1 MSWSL
6 DFESIKHNLIIAM
19 RELRRQSLQLWTV
32 AADPGVGWQSV
43 LSELSI
49 MRVRGSERREERR
62 DHPVPASHQDQPAAQ
77 YTESTLTAAKLNK
90 FLLLIRSTTA
100 SHTAQS
106 LSSQVSRA
114 PIGPQLARS
123 QLWTN
128 RRARH
133 GEHDFIISH
142 WGACRARL
150 SQVYKTKVVTA
161 LCSVSSE
168 LAGERQ
174 REERKCGGQLSE
186 PERTKY
192 PAFVVKSVFLAWW
205 LLLLLRCPAMALLE
219 IGAQNTQ
226 WDLAGYTN
234 PSPLSVNTF
243 QPPQL
248 EKLRKSRRTRGK
260 L

>member
-106 LSSQVSRA
+106 LSSQSPGPPLVPSWPGLSCG
-114 PIGPQLARS
+114 PIGEPDTANMILSFR
-123 QLWTN
+123 TEEHVGPDYHRFT
-128 RRARH
+128 RR
-133 GEHDFIISH
+133 
-142 WGACRARL
+142 
-150 SQVYKTKVVTA
+150 K
-161 LCSVSSE
+161 
-168 LAGERQ
+168 
-174 REERKCGGQLSE
+174 
-186 PERTKY
+186 
-192 PAFVVKSVFLAWW
+192 
-205 LLLLLRCPAMALLE
+205 
-219 IGAQNTQ
+219 
-226 WDLAGYTN
+226 
-234 PSPLSVNTF
+234 
-243 QPPQL
+243 
-248 EKLRKSRRTRGK
+248 
-260 L
+260 